1 MNSQIYDLI
10 ISGGQCLISNPDRP
24 QEITIQKADIGI
36 RNEKIVTI
44 ADRIADLQSLKVDA
58 SNLFV
63 MPGLIDSQVHF
74 RDPGFPLKEDF
85 ASGTKAAVLG
95 GVTAVFDMPNTS
107 PNTSTSERYLEKL
120 RTVSAKAYCDF
131 ALYAGAT
138 SHNYLELAEM
148 ENLDGCCG
156 IKIFMG
162 SSTGDLLVAEDQH
175 LASVLRTGRKMISV
189 HCEDEEILIK
199 RKSIATENPTPLSHP
214 EWRNVDSALNATKR
228 IVNLARSAGR
238 RIHTL
243 HITTQEELEFL
254 KNNKDVATVEILPQ
268 HMYFSAPSCYEKLG
282 SFAQMNPPIRDQRH
296 QNAIKQAL
304 RDGIVDVIA
313 SDHAPHTREEKAK
326 PYPESPSGLTGVQT
340 IVPVMLNF
348 VNQGLLSLE
357 DLARCMSINP
367 AQIFKAKG
375 KGGIYVGQDADFTI
389 VDMNKQ
395 KTITDDWIVSACGWT
410 PYNGESMKGWPEY
423 TIIRGNIVMEKNHI
437 SKKVGK
443 PIRF

>member
-1 MNSQIYDLI
+1 MISQIYDLI
-10 ISGGQCLISNPDRP
+10 VSGGQCLISNPDRP
-24 QEITIQKADIGI
+24 QEITIQKCDIGI

-44 ADRIADLQSLKVDA
+44 ADKVTDTRAMHIDA
-58 SNLFV
+58 TGLFV

-95 GVTAVFDMPNTS
+95 GITAVFDMPNTS
-107 PNTSTSERYLEKL
+107 PNTSTTERYMEKL
-120 RTVSAKAYCDF
+120 KEVSAKAYCDF

-138 SHNYLELAEM
+138 TNNYQELAEM

-162 SSTGDLLVAEDQH
+162 SSTGDLLVAEDRY
-175 LASVLRTGRKMISV
+175 LADVLATGKKMVSV
-189 HCEDEEILIK
+189 HCEDEAILLQ
-199 RKSIATENPTPLSHP
+199 RKHIADERATPLAHP
-214 EWRNVDSALNATKR
+214 DWRNVDSAFNATKR
-228 IVNLARSAGR
+228 IVTLARAAGR

-243 HITTQEELEFL
+243 HITTQEELDFL
-254 KNNKDVATVEILPQ
+254 KDNKDICTVEILPQ
-268 HMYFSAPSCYEKLG
+268 HMYFSSPSCYEKLG
-282 SFAQMNPPIRDQRH
+282 TYAQMNPPIRDERH
-296 QNAIKQAL
+296 QQAIKKAL

-326 PYPESPSGLTGVQT
+326 PYPASPSGLTGVQT

-348 VNQGLLSLE
+348 VNQGLLTLE
-357 DLARCMSINP
+357 DLARYMSVNP
-367 AQIFKAKG
+367 AKIFKAKG

-389 VDMNKQ
+389 VDLAKKQ
-395 KTITDDWIVSACGWT
+395 TVTNDWIVSACGWT
-410 PYNGESMKGWPEY
+410 PYDGETLHGWP
-423 TIIRGNIVMEKNHI
+423 TATVIRGQIVMEKNHI
-437 SKKVGK
+437 SKKIGK